1 VRRVRRRRRIRLDP
15 GAPAADAERVTV
27 GRHYGEDVAYFV
39 ATSPYLQL
47 SKRAKAEAFLS
58 RSVEAAEECRPTLAA
73 YPRVQIEP
81 LAFFYTCLRSLGTLD
96 LPFIEAL
103 LSEHSWRGAVWGAW
117 LAILEPAPHLLAAV
131 SEARGRW
138 PHNDWLV
145 KCAIQGASPSPEDDA
160 ILRLGARCRELLRD
174 VARPATPL
182 RRAPTEA
189 EVAQMKQEQ
198 ERVRAAYASGGAEA
212 ARAVLPG
219 TLLEF
224 YRQDYPTWAAQQV
237 RNVL

>member
-1 VRRVRRRRRIRLDP
+1 M
-15 GAPAADAERVTV
+15 TT
-27 GRHYGEDVAYFV
+27 GRPYSEDVAYFV

-47 SKRAKAEAFLS
+47 SKRAKAEPFLS
-58 RSVEAAEECRPTLAA
+58 RAVEAAEECRSTLAA
-73 YPRVQIEP
+73 YPRVQIEA
-81 LAFFYTCLRSLGTLD
+81 LEFFYTCLRSLGALD
-96 LPFIEAL
+96 SPFIEAL
-103 LSEHSWRGAVWGAW
+103 LSQHNWRGAVWGAW
-117 LAILEPAPHLLAAV
+117 LAILEPAPHFLPAV

-145 KCAIQGASPSPEDDA
+145 ECAFSAIQGASPPPEQDA
-160 ILRLGARCRELLRD
+160 ILRLAARCRELLRD
-174 VARPATPL
+174 VARPVTQL

-189 EVAQMKQEQ
+189 EVAQMNEEQ

-224 YRQDYPTWAAQQV
+224 YGQDYPTWAARQV
-237 RNVL
+237 LAAGASPERRGR